1 MIKERERERE
11 REREADKNKIQISPN
26 FETFVLVVCL
36 MEKQQ
41 GTRLV
46 SIKVQ
51 DCPVSTTPTVSLN
64 YLIVQT
70 ILSN

>member
-1 MIKERERERE
+1 MITERERE

-26 FETFVLVVCL
+26 FETFVLFVCL

-46 SIKVQ
+46 SIKFQ
-51 DCPVSTTPTVSLN
+51 D
-64 YLIVQT
+64 
-70 ILSN
+70 